1 MPAVSPAAMRPRHTI
16 STWLDAMRAPRF
28 RLPFG
33 LLSATGTTP
42 QDFSQAKSADAQ
54 GNPAQDNPS
63 QELPAQAS
71 PKTLAEP
78 APQSGPET
86 SGGHGG
92 HGGAG
97 GHGETDS
104 GRNLALALAALG
116 VVYGDIGTSPLY
128 AVRECFHGQH
138 AVALLPGN
146 ILGVL
151 SLIVWSLLVVVSLKY
166 VMFIMRADNKGEGGI
181 FALLALVKGGTKD
194 KSGRGYAVLITL
206 AIFGAALLYGDG
218 IITPAISV
226 LSAMEG
232 LDVATDQAGPFILP
246 GTCLILIILF
256 RMQKHGTERIG
267 KVFGPLMIA
276 WFTVIA
282 ALGVAAILDRPDIL
296 AAVNPIHA
304 YRFFS
309 VNHMHGMVVLG
320 SVVLCIT
327 GGEALYADMGHFGS
341 RPIRLSWYVMV
352 LPSLLLNYFGQG
364 ALLLAHPEKAFNPF
378 YALVP
383 HVMLYPMVAL
393 ATMATVIAS
402 QAMISGVYSLTQQAM
417 QLGYC
422 PRMHI
427 VNTSAETKGQI
438 YLPGVNNAMM
448 VACLGL
454 VLAFKSSTNLAGAYG
469 IAVTATMGI
478 TSVIYFYVVHTLWR
492 WSYWKT
498 IPLIALFLVF
508 DVTYLS
514 ANLLKILDGGW
525 FTLTVAGIIMLA
537 IVTWRDGKQALGDKY
552 AAMGLPINLFLE
564 SLVASDRPMRTPGTA
579 VFMSVSATGTPIT
592 LLHHYKHNR
601 MLHELIILLS
611 VTSDETPFVPE
622 SSRLQVTSLG
632 HGFFRIIAHYG
643 FMQTPS
649 VPEIMRLARTHG
661 LAIEMESTSFY
672 LGRETLLT
680 GGTARIAGWRKS
692 LFAFMSRNAWN
703 ATTFFGIPPGRVVE
717 LGAQVE
723 L

>member
-1 MPAVSPAAMRPRHTI
+1 MSEDSRAAQPAA
-16 STWLDAMRAPRF
+16 
-28 RLPFG
+28 
-33 LLSATGTTP
+33 
-42 QDFSQAKSADAQ
+42 
-54 GNPAQDNPS
+54 
-63 QELPAQAS
+63 
-71 PKTLAEP
+71 AE
-78 APQSGPET
+78 
-86 SGGHGG
+86 
-92 HGGAG
+92 GGAHDG
-97 GHGETDS
+97 AAPPSVEGHDPHGPGTHSS
-104 GRNLALALAALG
+104 GRTAALALAALG

-128 AVRECFHGQH
+128 AVKECFHGAH
-138 AVALLPGN
+138 AISLLPGN
-146 ILGVL
+146 IMGVL
-151 SLIVWSLLVVVSLKY
+151 SLIVWSLLIVVSLKY

-181 FALLALVKGGTKD
+181 FALLALVKASAGD
-194 KSGRGYAVLITL
+194 KGGRGYALLITL

-232 LDVATDQAGPFILP
+232 LSVATDKATPFILP
-246 GTCLILIILF
+246 GTCLILVILF
-256 RMQKHGTERIG
+256 RMQKHGTEQIG
-267 KVFGPLMIA
+267 KVFGPLMVV
-276 WFTVIA
+276 WFAVIA
-282 ALGVAAILDRPDIL
+282 ALGVVAIVERPDIL
-296 AAVNPIHA
+296 GAVNPVYA
-304 YRFFS
+304 VRFFIE
-309 VNHMHGMVVLG
+309 NRLHGMVVLG

-327 GGEALYADMGHFGS
+327 GGEALYADMGHFGP

-364 ALLLAHPEKAFNPF
+364 ALLLARPEMAFNPF

-383 HVMLYPMVAL
+383 EVMLYPMVLL

-402 QAMISGVYSLTQQAM
+402 QAMISGVYSLTQQAT

-422 PRMHI
+422 PRIHI

-454 VLAFKSSTNLAGAYG
+454 VLAFKSSSGLAGAYG

-478 TSVIYFYVVHTLWR
+478 TSIIYFYVVHTLWR

-498 IPLIALFLVF
+498 VPLIALFLVF

-537 IVTWRDGKQALGDKY
+537 IVTWRDGKKALGRQF
-552 AAMGLPINLFLE
+552 ASMGLPMNLFLD
-564 SLVASDRPMRTPGTA
+564 SLVASERPIRIPGTA
-579 VFMSVSATGTPIT
+579 VFMSVSSTGTPIT
-592 LLHHYKHNR
+592 LLHHYKHNKV
-601 MLHELIILLS
+601 LHEQILLLS
-611 VTSDETPFVPE
+611 ITSSETPFVP
-622 SSRLQVTSLG
+622 SASRLEVTSLG
-632 HGFFRIIAHYG
+632 HGFFRVIARYG

-649 VPEIMRLARTHG
+649 VPEILRLAQAQG
-661 LAIEMESTSFY
+661 LNTRMETTTFY

-680 GGTARIAGWRKS
+680 GGGTKMAAWRKS

-717 LGAQVE
+717 LGSQVE

>member
-1 MPAVSPAAMRPRHTI
+1 MPAVSLAATRPWR
-16 STWLDAMRAPRF
+16 SFSAWLAALPSPRF
-28 RLPFG
+28 ATRFAKRYAKRFAPWSLPWF
-33 LLSATGTTP
+33 A
-42 QDFSQAKSADAQ
+42 SADAQ
-54 GNPAQDNPS
+54 DTAPQAGPDAADVSKSAAP
-63 QELPAQAS
+63 ELP
-71 PKTLAEP
+71 PPL
-78 APQSGPET
+78 
-86 SGGHGG
+86 GGHD
-92 HGGAG
+92 AP
-97 GHGETDS
+97 DS
-104 GRNLALALAALG
+104 GRNLGLALAALG

-138 AVALLPGN
+138 AIALLPGN
-146 ILGVL
+146 IMGVL
-151 SLIVWSLLVVVSLKY
+151 SLIVWSLLIVVSLKY

-181 FALLALVKGGTKD
+181 FALLALVKAGTKD
-194 KSGRGYAVLITL
+194 RKSRSYTVLVTL
-206 AIFGAALLYGDG
+206 GIFGAALLYGDG

-232 LDVATDQAGPFILP
+232 LDVATDQAAPFILP
-246 GTCLILIILF
+246 GTCLILILLF

-267 KVFGPLMIA
+267 KVFGPLMVA
-276 WFTVIA
+276 WFTVLA
-282 ALGVAAILDRPDIL
+282 VLGIMAIVERPDIL
-296 AAVNPIHA
+296 AAVNPVHA
-304 YRFFS
+304 YRFF
-309 VNHMHGMVVLG
+309 VENHMHGLVVLG

-327 GGEALYADMGHFGS
+327 GGEALYADMGHFGA

-364 ALLLAHPEKAFNPF
+364 ALLLNHPEKAFNPF

-383 HVMLYPMVAL
+383 HSMLYPMVVL

-402 QAMISGVYSLTQQAM
+402 QAMISGVFSLTQQAV

-422 PRMHI
+422 PRIHI

-438 YLPGVNNAMM
+438 YLPGINTAMM

-454 VLAFKSSTNLAGAYG
+454 VLAFKSSSNLAGAYG

-478 TSVIYFYVVHTLWR
+478 TSIIYFYVVHSLWH

-498 IPLIALFLVF
+498 IPLVVLFLVF
-508 DVTYLS
+508 DVTYLG

-525 FTLTVAGIIMLA
+525 FTLTVAGLIMLA
-537 IVTWRDGKQALGDKY
+537 IVTWRDGKQALGEKFT
-552 AAMGLPINLFLE
+552 AMGLPINLFLE

-592 LLHHYKHNR
+592 LLHHYKHNK

-611 VTSDETPFVPE
+611 VISDDSPFVPR
-622 SSRLQVTSLG
+622 SSRLEVSSLG
-632 HGFFRIIAHYG
+632 HGFFRVIAHYG

-649 VPEIMRLARTHG
+649 VPEILQLARSHG
-661 LAIEMESTSFY
+661 LDIEMESTSFY

-680 GGTARIAGWRKS
+680 GGQAKMAGWRKS